1 MNRRERIISSINHQE
16 TDYIPCHTEYTRQEY
31 QKLVE
36 AIGENT
42 LIEMTSNHMDKL
54 SWDGSHKELTPGSG
68 YFMDNFGVV
77 WNRNGADKD
86 IGVIDGYVIKGP
98 GLQDYKFPEL
108 NVRELRNSIEKI
120 VERSP
125 DKFKVV
131 SIGFSLFERAWTL
144 RGMENLLMDMVD
156 EPESVHELLGAIVN
170 YNLKVID
177 IALEYPVDGIMFGDD
192 WGQQKGLIMGP
203 VYWRRFIKPQ
213 LSKMYSHIKSS
224 GRYVLQHSC
233 GDLKEILPDLIEIG
247 LDVYQTVQPEIYDLQ
262 EIKSK
267 YGRQLTFWGAISTQR
282 LLPYASAEAVRE
294 VTEKTLSVM
303 GKGGGY
309 IAGPTHDVPGDVPV
323 ENIIAMLD
331 VFRSNL

>member
-1 MNRRERIISSINHQE
+1 MNRRERVIASINHRE

-31 QKLVE
+31 KKLVE
-36 AIGENT
+36 ALGENT

-54 SWDGSHKELTPGSG
+54 SWDGSHKEISQGSG
-68 YFMDNFGVV
+68 YFRDDFGVI

-86 IGVIDGYVIKGP
+86 IGMIDGFVINGP

-108 NVRELRNSIEKI
+108 NVHELKKSIEKI

-131 SIGFSLFERAWTL
+131 SIGFSLFERAWSL
-144 RGMENLLMDMVD
+144 RGMENLLMDMVE
-156 EPESVHELLGAIVN
+156 EPESVHELLDAIVN
-170 YNLKVID
+170 YNLKIID
-177 IALEYPVDGIMFGDD
+177 ISLGYPIDGIMFGDD

-203 VYWRRFIKPQ
+203 AYWRQFIKPQ
-213 LSKMYSHIKSS
+213 LSKMYSRIKAS

-233 GDLKEILPDLIEIG
+233 GDLNEIFPDLIEIG

-262 EIKSK
+262 EIKAK
-267 YGRQLTFWGAISTQR
+267 YGRQLTFWGGISTQR
-282 LLPYASAEAVRE
+282 LLPYASAEVVRD
-294 VTEKTLSVM
+294 VTTKTLSIM
-303 GKGGGY
+303 CKGGGY

-323 ENIIAMLD
+323 ENIIAMLEA
-331 VFRSNL
+331 FRTKV